1 MILQLSDH
9 RDSGEVERR
18 KMTAAGDSLS
28 LVVQNLRPGTAYE
41 FRVSAEN
48 KHGVSRESQ
57 TVSAQMLDEGEER
70 RSAQDDPAIRVA
82 RSA

>member
-1 MILQLSDH
+1 MERHPAEKLLSDD

-18 KMTAAGDSLS
+18 KMTAPGDSVS
-28 LVVQNLRPGTAYE
+28 LVVQNLRPGTTYD

-57 TVSAQMLDEGEER
+57 TVSAQMLDEG
-70 RSAQDDPAIRVA
+70 AQMLQWNILI
-82 RSA
+82 

>member
-1 MILQLSDH
+1 MKCLLLPDD

-18 KMTAAGDSLS
+18 KMTAPGDSVS
-28 LVVQNLRPGTAYE
+28 LVVQNLRPGTTYD

-57 TVSAQMLDEGEER
+57 TVGAQMLDEGTESGRGEQCCL
-70 RSAQDDPAIRVA
+70 S
-82 RSA
+82 

>member
-1 MILQLSDH
+1 MNKGIFSLSDD

-18 KMTAAGDSLS
+18 KMTAPGDSLS
-28 LVVQNLRPGTAYE
+28 LVVQNLRPGTTYD

-57 TVSAQMLDEGEER
+57 TVSAQMLDEGE
-70 RSAQDDPAIRVA
+70 S
-82 RSA
+82 S